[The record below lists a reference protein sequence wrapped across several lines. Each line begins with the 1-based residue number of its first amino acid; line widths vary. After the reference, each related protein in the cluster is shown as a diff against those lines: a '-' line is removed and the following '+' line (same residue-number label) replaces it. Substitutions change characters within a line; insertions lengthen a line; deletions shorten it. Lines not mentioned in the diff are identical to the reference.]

1 MNHPAQL
8 DFRKIPEVAKV
19 RRSEDR
25 MKIMRMFM
33 MVVIAGTVVLAI
45 ISESRLSPE
54 QRAELFKATYAYP

>member
-1 MNHPAQL
+1 MNPAQL

-19 RRSEDR
+19 RRSKDR

-54 QRAELFKATYAYP
+54 QRVELFKATYAYP